1 MLKNSKL
8 NPVFFQI
15 EKNKISKTFLSKTST
30 LIVVKNSKGDSEFFK
45 YLPLSA
51 VYIKKIQS
59 QKKNQDLVFT
69 LDNSNLTTVVVTHY
83 EDKDQFNGLVWARTL
98 LSKYHTQLTPE
109 VCILFDE
116 SINQDVVSRSLWMA
130 ASAQSFEL
138 ENFKSKKSTK
148 PIKLKR
154 LKFLN
159 ALDPQIHSKLSAQ
172 IEGNNLARWLTALPP
187 NKLDAKNY
195 ITFLKSYSINEGLA
209 FDFYSEKKLHA
220 LNAGAFLAVSQGNKD
235 RDAGIVKIAYKG
247 NPDNKNIDLGLIGK
261 GIIFDTGGN
270 NLKPFQYMLDMH
282 TDMEGSAVALGL
294 LHAIHKN
301 KEKINVELWLAITE
315 NRLSSTAYKSQDII
329 TASNGVTIQTIHTDA
344 EGRMVLADTLN
355 LASKSKPK
363 LMLDFATLT
372 GACESALTDKYSGVF
387 TNDEN
392 LHPLLIEAGRESG
405 ERVWPFPM
413 DNDYLELIDSDVA
426 DIKQCSE
433 SGGGDH
439 ILASKFLEKFVGK
452 NIKWVHTDLS
462 SGFTKSGLG
471 HIPTRVT
478 GFGINFGYKFLE
490 KIKLI

>member
-1 MLKNSKL
+1 
-8 NPVFFQI
+8 
-15 EKNKISKTFLSKTST
+15 
-30 LIVVKNSKGDSEFFK
+30 
-45 YLPLSA
+45 
-51 VYIKKIQS
+51 
-59 QKKNQDLVFT
+59 
-69 LDNSNLTTVVVTHY
+69 
-83 EDKDQFNGLVWARTL
+83 
-98 LSKYHTQLTPE
+98 
-109 VCILFDE
+109 
-116 SINQDVVSRSLWMA
+116 
-130 ASAQSFEL
+130 
-138 ENFKSKKSTK
+138 
-148 PIKLKR
+148 
-154 LKFLN
+154 
-159 ALDPQIHSKLSAQ
+159 
-172 IEGNNLARWLTALPP
+172 
-187 NKLDAKNY
+187 
-195 ITFLKSYSINEGLA
+195 
-209 FDFYSEKKLHA
+209 
-220 LNAGAFLAVSQGNKD
+220 
-235 RDAGIVKIAYKG
+235 
-247 NPDNKNIDLGLIGK
+247 
-261 GIIFDTGGN
+261 
-270 NLKPFQYMLDMH
+270 
-282 TDMEGSAVALGL
+282 MEGSAVALGL

-392 LHPLLIEAGRESG
+392 LHPLLIEAGRDSG

-426 DIKQCSE
+426 DVKQCSE

-462 SGFTKSGLG
+462 SGFTKGGLG

-490 KIKLI
+490 KINLI